1 MWRKVNDIPLSQLMA
16 PRTARLCCWFPRVG
30 TIFIALSDFQ
40 KMGYLIIDLPK
51 GSSASLL
58 SSIIFGGATS
68 MQSVDFNSD
77 MGESFGPWT
86 IGDGVDAELMAYISS
101 ANIATG
107 FHAGDPGTM
116 RRTVERAKQLGVA
129 IGAHP
134 GFRDLVGFGR
144 RHLNAPPQELVD
156 DILYQ
161 LGALREIARAQG
173 VALQHIK
180 PHGALYMHLARDED
194 AARLLVQNLQIIE
207 PTLLLYCMPNS
218 VIWRIAKELGQPVV
232 REFYAD
238 REYDMTGSIVFTRNV
253 RALDP
258 ATVAARVLRAC
269 QTGLVRTVEGEDL
282 FIEFDSICLHS
293 DTPGALELVEATRE
307 ALDLAGID
315 VRTAE

>member
-1 MWRKVNDIPLSQLMA
+1 MRA
-16 PRTARLCCWFPRVG
+16 
-30 TIFIALSDFQ
+30 
-40 KMGYLIIDLPK
+40 
-51 GSSASLL
+51 
-58 SSIIFGGATS
+58 
-68 MQSVDFNSD
+68 VDFNSD
-77 MGESFGPWT
+77 MGEGFGPWT
-86 IGDGVDAELMAYISS
+86 IGDGVDSELMAYISS

-116 RRTVERAKQLGVA
+116 RRTVARAKQLGVA

-134 GFRDLVGFGR
+134 GFHDLVGFGR
-144 RHLNAPPQELVD
+144 RHIHASAQELVD
-156 DILYQ
+156 DMLYQ

-173 VALQHIK
+173 VPLQHIK

-194 AARLLVQNLQIIE
+194 AARLLVQNLQVIE

-238 REYDMTGSIVFTRNV
+238 REYDLTGSIVFTRTV
-253 RALDP
+253 RVLNP
-258 ATVAARVLRAC
+258 AIVAARVLRAC

-307 ALDLAGID
+307 ALDQAGIV
-315 VRTAE
+315 VRTPE

>member
-1 MWRKVNDIPLSQLMA
+1 
-16 PRTARLCCWFPRVG
+16 
-30 TIFIALSDFQ
+30 
-40 KMGYLIIDLPK
+40 
-51 GSSASLL
+51 
-58 SSIIFGGATS
+58 
-68 MQSVDFNSD
+68 MQAVDFNSD
-77 MGESFGPWT
+77 MGEGFGPWT
-86 IGDGVDAELMAYISS
+86 IGDGVDSELMAYISS

-116 RRTVERAKQLGVA
+116 RRTVERARQLGVG

-144 RHLNAPPQELVD
+144 RHINAAAQELVD

-173 VALQHIK
+173 VTLQHIK
-180 PHGALYMHLARDED
+180 PHGALYMHLAKDEET
-194 AARLLVQNLQIIE
+194 ARLLVENLQIVE

-218 VIWRIAKELGQPVV
+218 VIWQVARELGQPVV

-238 REYDMTGSIVFTRNV
+238 REYDLSGSIVFTRKV

-282 FIEFDSICLHS
+282 VIEFDSICLHS

-307 ALDLAGID
+307 ALDQAGIE
-315 VRTAE
+315 VRTPR